1 MSSSPPVRDG
11 PAPVLRPVQR
21 RLLTSHSLDLV
32 FFGIALVCVTLLA
45 LALARQGW
53 RLAPQLIYLVG
64 FWLLTSYLALPR
76 VHRILTA
83 IYVPDYFIGRAR
95 TTDGMLGDPI
105 NLAARGSENDV
116 HRVMQAASWTRAD
129 PLRLDTSVR
138 IVHAAL
144 ARRS

>member
-1 MSSSPPVRDG
+1 MRDVTTDGSSNDARRRADPDAAPRPVR
-11 PAPVLRPVQR
+11 R
-21 RLLTSHSLDLV
+21 RLLSWHSLDLI
-32 FFGIALVCVTLLA
+32 FFGVALVHVTLLA

-53 RLAPQLIYLVG
+53 RPAPQLAYLLG

-105 NLAARGSENDV
+105 NLAVRGTGEDL
-116 HRVMQAASWTRAD
+116 HRVMQAAGWT
-129 PLRLDTSVR
+129 
-138 IVHAAL
+138 L
-144 ARRS
+144 ARRRMAISRRF